1 MLPIYGR
8 EWKAAVGGHALV
20 TVVVD
25 TLQRVAR
32 APADGEG
39 ARTRAARLEALS
51 PVARPPGPMPRD
63 AAQDSL
69 RNPIPGLALTP
80 PVPRRR
86 PVQVLCGDLAIRIA
100 RDGTWYYQGSP
111 IRRKELVCLFASCL
125 KRDAEG
131 YWIETPAERGRIE
144 VEDVPFT
151 AVELYWSKG
160 PCASCNCDGGGQV
173 LTFRTNVDEMV
184 TAGKDHPIRIARDV
198 VTCLPTP
205 YLMVRDGLEARI
217 SRAVYYELVVL
228 AVPEVVHGER
238 VLGVWSAG
246 EFFPLGSTEE

>member
-1 MLPIYGR
+1 MLPIYMCR
-8 EWKAAVGGHALV
+8 RKAAVGGHTLV

-25 TLQRVAR
+25 TLRRLAR
-32 APADGEG
+32 AAADGEG
-39 ARTRAARLEALS
+39 GAARAGDGAAFAEAL
-51 PVARPPGPMPRD
+51 PARRSL
-63 AAQDSL
+63 SL
-69 RNPIPGLALTP
+69 RDPIPGLALTP
-80 PVPRRR
+80 SAPRRR

-131 YWIETPAERGRIE
+131 YWLETPAERGRIE
-144 VEDVPFT
+144 VEDVPFL
-151 AVELYWSKG
+151 AVELFWSKG
-160 PCASCNCDGGGQV
+160 PCPACACDSGGQV

-184 TAGKDHPIRIARDV
+184 TAGKDHPIRVARDII
-198 VTCLPTP
+198 TCQPTP

-217 SRAVYYELVVL
+217 GRAVYYELVAL

-246 EFFPLGSTEE
+246 EFFPLGSAEE